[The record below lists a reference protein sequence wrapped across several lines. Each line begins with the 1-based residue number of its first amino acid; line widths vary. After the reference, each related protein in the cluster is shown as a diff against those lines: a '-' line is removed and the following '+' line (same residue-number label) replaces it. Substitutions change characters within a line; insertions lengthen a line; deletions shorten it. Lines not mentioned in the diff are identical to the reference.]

1 MSKPELSDSSTNAS
15 NNNKV
20 RSGSKLHSFGKRQL
34 SVKRNPNVPV
44 EVRGWLHKQDSSG
57 MRLWKRK
64 WFVLSDFC
72 LFYYKDSR
80 EQSVLGS
87 IPLPSYEVCPV
98 GAHDHISRKY
108 AFKARPWAMRT
119 HLDKRSSLIGPLSKR
134 SPVIGPFKR
143 SSSLIG
149 SQAEHSGMRTYYFSA
164 ETQEDMNAWLR
175 AMNRATRV
183 QTKTKTQDRDQNRDQ
198 TQVQTGD
205 QTQIQTGDQTGI
217 QTGELTKVRNGV
229 RKAQNGVHCG
239 TNTSTDKSLVLLDS
253 TQSSEKT
260 LVHEVQSPDQDP
272 NQDSPLKTGPISKA
286 ATRLTTPPEES
297 APAPSQNRF
306 PVSTPS
312 PILEP
317 NGIAAGTYQTTPPP
331 DTPPGSVYRQATP
344 TGSAQRQAT
353 PTGSAQRQATP
364 TGNIQRQTTPPG
376 SIFRQATPPNSTL
389 TRNSVREQV
398 QNWVKV
404 QRDDRRDS
412 LRRTPPSQFSPIEPP
427 LQYNAPGG
435 RVGEYR
441 YAQDR
446 LSHFGLCDS
455 AAPPSFWRLYEW
467 QQRHQYR
474 HGNPTAPLYSPAPL
488 HPYGP
493 RPLASGEQSRAPTPR
508 CIDVPPSATD
518 VPPPLTSGTIR
529 RRPHTP
535 AERLTVRPTNE
546 RTAEGGA
553 FTAAPQRSQS
563 QFFKASTLESRS
575 LPVSGYMTH
584 TVSAPS
590 LHGKTPEELTLLLIQ
605 LRRHQS
611 KMAALRRDMH
621 FLSNKSHF
629 LSASPAHRV
638 SPGPCSAQ
646 VDDSFLQLKKDL
658 EYLDL
663 KMGAKSLK
671 ELKPL
676 RVAESD
682 IDVKLS
688 RLCEQDK
695 TLKDLE
701 SRISTLQ
708 QDKDQLEAV
717 LARSHQQM
725 EQFSDP
731 LSRQKM
737 SLHQKVLQED
747 LVQVRAQI
755 SRAYTDM
762 SRSLEEFVLLEKSVE
777 QLRSALQTQL
787 SSSTQAERAELKREL
802 WRVED
807 VLAGLNRNRPPDPLE
822 QNSERTLV
830 PSVQE
835 SVPSTN
841 LLQTVPSWSDAPPPP
856 RPPLPCGF
864 YEEDDARPEV
874 PPLPREA
881 AVIRHTS
888 VRGLKRQSDERR
900 RDRDVGDWKFQS
912 DLRSFLSEP
921 ELPLEPH
928 STSGLGGSSSGLNQ
942 SSVSAFVTLRRGD
955 THKDRP
961 KSAFECSAS
970 SPALDSDWP
979 SPVQSRGRMSAD
991 EQVQRLQQRV
1001 RGRDRQR
1008 SIGQSERSS
1017 TTPRPE
1023 GFDWQQERPMTEGQ
1037 SDEGRV
1043 QSETVQS
1050 EERIKEAEPEEF
1062 DLDISKELSRPQK
1075 VQIPERLDPDLEE
1088 VLSPEEQ
1095 KQRRE
1100 RAERIRNMLTKSR
1113 SQVLVDFPEL
1123 GAVLQQQQN
1132 IMKQASIQGRLLKT
1146 GKAAAESD

>member
-1 MSKPELSDSSTNAS
+1 MADLPKHWAYGVRADGRVFFISDRTRTTTWLHPRTGLPVNSGHMIRSDLPRGWEEGFTSEGASYFIDHNERRTTFIHPQTGVASSENSAFILHELPQSRVMSKPELSDSASTNAS
-15 NNNKV
+15 NNNKVV

-44 EVRGWLHKQDSSG
+44 EVRGWLYKQDSSG

-98 GAHDHISRKY
+98 GTQDHISRKY
-108 AFKARPWAMRT
+108 AFKAE
-119 HLDKRSSLIGPLSKR
+119 HL
-134 SPVIGPFKR
+134 
-143 SSSLIG
+143 
-149 SQAEHSGMRTYYFSA
+149 GMRTYFFSA
-164 ETQEDMNAWLR
+164 ETQEDMNAWIR
-175 AMNRATRV
+175 AMNRASRV
-183 QTKTKTQDRDQNRDQ
+183 QTKTQDQ
-198 TQVQTGD
+198 TQGQTQSQTQGQTQDQTGD
-205 QTQIQTGDQTGI
+205 QTQDQTGDHTGI
-217 QTGELTKVRNGV
+217 QTKVRNGV
-229 RKAQNGVHCG
+229 RKVQNGVHCG
-239 TNTSTDKSLVLLDS
+239 TNTSTDKSSELLDL
-253 TQSSEKT
+253 TRASEKT
-260 LVHEVQSPDQDP
+260 QVGEVQSPNQDP
-272 NQDSPLKTGPISKA
+272 VQDSPLKIGHVST
-286 ATRLTTPPEES
+286 ATTQLTTPPEET
-297 APAPSQNRF
+297 APAASQNRF

-317 NGIAAGTYQTTPPP
+317 NGIASGTYQTTPPP

-344 TGSAQRQAT
+344 PGRQVTPTGSTQRQAT
-353 PTGSAQRQATP
+353 PTGSM
-364 TGNIQRQTTPPG
+364 
-376 SIFRQATPPNSTL
+376 FRQATPPNSSL

-398 QNWVKV
+398 QNWIKV
-404 QRDDRRDS
+404 QRDDKRDS
-412 LRRTPPSQFSPIEPP
+412 LRRTPPAQFSPIEPP
-427 LQYNAPGG
+427 HQYNAPGG

-446 LSHFGLCDS
+446 LSHFGLSDS
-455 AAPPSFWRLYEW
+455 AAPPPFWRLYEW

-488 HPYGP
+488 HPYGS
-493 RPLASGEQSRAPTPR
+493 RPLAATDQSRAPTPR
-508 CIDVPPSATD
+508 CIDVPPSTAD
-518 VPPPLTSGTIR
+518 VPPSLPSGPIG

-546 RTAEGGA
+546 RAAEGGA
-553 FTAAPQRSQS
+553 FTAAPRRSQS
-563 QFFKASTLESRS
+563 QFFKASTLERRS
-575 LPVSGYMTH
+575 MPVSGYMTH

-590 LHGKTPEELTLLLIQ
+590 LHGKT
-605 LRRHQS
+605 
-611 KMAALRRDMH
+611 
-621 FLSNKSHF
+621 
-629 LSASPAHRV
+629 
-638 SPGPCSAQ
+638 

-663 KMGAKSLK
+663 KMGGKSVK

-701 SRISTLQ
+701 ARISALH

-717 LARSHQQM
+717 LAFSHQQM
-725 EQFSDP
+725 EQFSDTA
-731 LSRQKM
+731 SRQKI
-737 SLHQKVLQED
+737 SLQQKVLQED

-787 SSSTQAERAELKREL
+787 SSSSQAERAELKREL

-807 VLAGLNRNRPPDPLE
+807 VLAGLSRPE
-822 QNSERTLV
+822 QHTERKLV

-841 LLQTVPSWSDAPPPP
+841 LLQTVPNWSNAPPPP

-864 YEEDDARPEV
+864 YDEDDARPEV

-900 RDRDVGDWKFQS
+900 RDRDGGDWKFQS

-921 ELPLEPH
+921 ELPLEPER
-928 STSGLGGSSSGLNQ
+928 TSGLGGSSSGLNQ

-955 THKDRP
+955 NHKERP
-961 KSAFECSAS
+961 KSALECTAS
-970 SPALDSDWP
+970 SPALDTDWAAA
-979 SPVQSRGRMSAD
+979 VQSRGRMSAH
-991 EQVQRLQQRV
+991 EQAQRLQQRTL
-1001 RGRDRQR
+1001 GRDRQK
-1008 SIGQSERSS
+1008 SVGQSERSS
-1017 TTPRPE
+1017 TTPRSE
-1023 GFDWQQERPMTEGQ
+1023 VFDGQQERPMTEGQ
-1037 SDEGRV
+1037 SDEGRAQGEMV
-1043 QSETVQS
+1043 QSEKMMT
-1050 EERIKEAEPEEF
+1050 EAEPEEF
-1062 DLDISKELSRPQK
+1062 DLDISKELSRPEK
-1075 VQIPERLDPDLEE
+1075 VQIPERLDPDPEE
-1088 VLSPEEQ
+1088 VLSPDEQ
-1095 KQRRE
+1095 KQRQE
-1100 RAERIRNMLTKSR
+1100 RAERIRNMLTKS
-1113 SQVLVDFPEL
+1113 SFQVFVDFSEL
-1123 GAVLQQQQN
+1123 DTVLQQQQK
-1132 IMKQASIQGRLLKT
+1132 IMKQASIKGRLLRT
-1146 GKAAAESD
+1146 GKAAAEDD

>member
-1 MSKPELSDSSTNAS
+1 MKCVQWERMTTSAASTPSRHVHGPCAHTLGQTELSDWPIVQTQPCDWSVQTQ
-15 NNNKV
+15 
-20 RSGSKLHSFGKRQL
+20 QL
-34 SVKRNPNVPV
+34 SD
-44 EVRGWLHKQDSSG
+44 WLTGRALGDED
-57 MRLWKRK
+57 
-64 WFVLSDFC
+64 VL
-72 LFYYKDSR
+72 L
-80 EQSVLGS
+80 Q
-87 IPLPSYEVCPV
+87 
-98 GAHDHISRKY
+98 
-108 AFKARPWAMRT
+108 
-119 HLDKRSSLIGPLSKR
+119 
-134 SPVIGPFKR
+134 
-143 SSSLIG
+143 
-149 SQAEHSGMRTYYFSA
+149 Q

-239 TNTSTDKSLVLLDS
+239 TNTSTDKSLDLLDS

-455 AAPPSFWRLYEW
+455 AAPPSFWRLFEW

-474 HGNPTAPLYSPAPL
+474 HGNPTAPLYSPCP
-488 HPYGP
+488 
-493 RPLASGEQSRAPTPR
+493 PTPLWTTPPGLS

-725 EQFSDP
+725 
-731 LSRQKM
+731 
-737 SLHQKVLQED
+737 
-747 LVQVRAQI
+747 
-755 SRAYTDM
+755 
-762 SRSLEEFVLLEKSVE
+762 
-777 QLRSALQTQL
+777 
-787 SSSTQAERAELKREL
+787 
-802 WRVED
+802 
-807 VLAGLNRNRPPDPLE
+807 
-822 QNSERTLV
+822 
-830 PSVQE
+830 
-835 SVPSTN
+835 
-841 LLQTVPSWSDAPPPP
+841 
-856 RPPLPCGF
+856 
-864 YEEDDARPEV
+864 
-874 PPLPREA
+874 
-881 AVIRHTS
+881 
-888 VRGLKRQSDERR
+888 
-900 RDRDVGDWKFQS
+900 
-912 DLRSFLSEP
+912 
-921 ELPLEPH
+921 
-928 STSGLGGSSSGLNQ
+928 
-942 SSVSAFVTLRRGD
+942 
-955 THKDRP
+955 
-961 KSAFECSAS
+961 
-970 SPALDSDWP
+970 
-979 SPVQSRGRMSAD
+979 
-991 EQVQRLQQRV
+991 
-1001 RGRDRQR
+1001 
-1008 SIGQSERSS
+1008 
-1017 TTPRPE
+1017 
-1023 GFDWQQERPMTEGQ
+1023 
-1037 SDEGRV
+1037 
-1043 QSETVQS
+1043 
-1050 EERIKEAEPEEF
+1050 
-1062 DLDISKELSRPQK
+1062 
-1075 VQIPERLDPDLEE
+1075 
-1088 VLSPEEQ
+1088 
-1095 KQRRE
+1095 
-1100 RAERIRNMLTKSR
+1100 
-1113 SQVLVDFPEL
+1113 
-1123 GAVLQQQQN
+1123 GAVLRPFV
-1132 IMKQASIQGRLLKT
+1132 SSEDVSPSESPSGGSGPSPSPDLQGLHGHVSFSGGVCTPRKICGTTTICSTNPAQLLHT
-1146 GKAAAESD
+1146 G